1 MVKEVTIYDIA
12 KELNY
17 SIATVSR
24 ALRDDPVVKPKTKK
38 KVLDLAAK
46 RGYRT
51 NYFASSLRNRKTHT
65 IGVIMHELNS
75 HFMVSVLAGIEKVLS
90 ETDYDIIIAHSYE
103 SGLKEIANA
112 NNLFHK
118 RVDGVIASLAY
129 DTPNLNHFDQFTA
142 KNIPVIFFDRV
153 EENSGGTKVIINNY
167 NAGYIATKH
176 LIDQGCTRIIHITGY
191 LTRNVYFN
199 RLEGYKAALKDHNIR
214 FKENNLIVNDLQK
227 KSSIDAAKQI
237 AKMTPLPDG
246 LFVTNDIS
254 AAIIMQTLKEL
265 GIKIPDDIAVVGFN
279 NDIVSTIVEPN
290 LTTIDYPGI
299 NMGEVAARNLINH
312 LNGNSDIKLTSSIV
326 IKSELLIR
334 RSSLRKK
341 EPSTQK

>member
-12 KELNY
+12 RELNY

-24 ALRDDPVVKPKTKK
+24 ALKNDPVVRPKTKK
-38 KVLDLAAK
+38 KILDLAEK
-46 RGYRT
+46 KGYRS

-65 IGVIMHELNS
+65 IGVLMHELNS
-75 HFMVSVLAGIEKVLS
+75 HFMISVLSGIEKVLS
-90 ETDYDIIIAHSYE
+90 ETNYDIIIAHSAE
-103 SGLKEIANA
+103 AGKKEVANA

-129 DTPNLNHFDQFTA
+129 DTPNLAHFDQYTQ

-153 EENSGGTKVIINNY
+153 EENGSGTKVIINNY
-167 NAGYIATKH
+167 KAGYDATQH
-176 LIDQGCTRIIHITGY
+176 LIEQGCKRIVHITGN

-199 RLEGYKAALKDHNIR
+199 RLEGYKAALKDNNIR
-214 FKENNLIVNDLQK
+214 FKESFLIVNDLQK
-227 KSSIDAAKQI
+227 KACVDAANLI
-237 AKMTPLPDG
+237 AKMKPLPDG
-246 LFVTNDIS
+246 LFITNDIS
-254 AAIIMQTLKEL
+254 AAIVMQTFKEL

-290 LTTIDYPGI
+290 LTTIDYPGF

-312 LNGNSDIKLTSSIV
+312 LNGNGDIKLTSSIV

-334 RSSLRKK
+334 GSSLKRKK
-341 EPSTQK
+341 KD